1 MSHVERARLLASA
14 LPGGGGT
21 PLPPAAALLARLQA
35 WPAAGATPCPVA
47 AAGGWP
53 GSTPRSVVHRF
64 ARQRTTS
71 LPCGTPWQV
80 AAEAPCL
87 AGRLLRVSSGGGGM
101 PSPTGLLQPDGTPY
115 QVAESERLARR
126 LVGDWVLGVVR
137 CCRFQALFDRPS
149 PSTWLASFRSE
160 Y

>member
-1 MSHVERARLLASA
+1 MSHVERARLLAST

-35 WPAAGATPCPVA
+35 WPAAGPVA
-47 AAGGWP
+47 AAGGGP

-64 ARQRTTS
+64 ARQRTTA
-71 LPCGTPWQV
+71 LPAGTPWQV
-80 AAEAPCL
+80 AAEAPW
-87 AGRLLRVSSGGGGM
+87 RLLRASSGGGGM